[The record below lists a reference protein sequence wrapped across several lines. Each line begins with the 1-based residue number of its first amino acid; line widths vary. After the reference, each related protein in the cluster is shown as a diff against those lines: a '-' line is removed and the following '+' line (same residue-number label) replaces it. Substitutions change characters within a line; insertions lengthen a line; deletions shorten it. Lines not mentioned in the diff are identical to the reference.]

1 MTASMTTISVIIP
14 TLNEEKIIG
23 HTRLCLPMSE
33 ILEAP

>member
-23 HTRLCLPMSE
+23 QTFSCLPMAE
-33 ILEAP
+33 IREAP

>member
-23 HTRLCLPMSE
+23 HTRSCLPMAE
-33 ILEAP
+33 IREAP